1 MNLSVP
7 IQTNEIFDYLT
18 KGYFLSEDTN
28 NNDLKALYK
37 TVENNYDVLFDYFQR
52 INFYLEGKET
62 GYFYFSKREKE
73 PNQNIENK
81 IKTAY
86 KWIDILD
93 FLKTFGKSRNENFSQ
108 GYVFS
113 PTDIFNHCKI
123 NALLQDKLD
132 ELKKYTDLNLEKP
145 MERIQ
150 KIVEI
155 LRKETFVDIQNEH
168 KEDFKVLA
176 SFGYLENLIS
186 IINIKDEE
194 NETFE

>member
-1 MNLSVP
+1 MIVSVP

-18 KGYFLSEDTN
+18 KGYFISEDTN
-28 NNDLKALYK
+28 NYELKELYK
-37 TVENNYDVLFDYFQR
+37 TIENNYDVLFDYFQR

-73 PNQNIENK
+73 PYQNIENK
-81 IKTAY
+81 IKAAY
-86 KWIDILD
+86 KWIDVLD

-113 PTDIFNHCKI
+113 PTDIFNHCKV

-132 ELKKYTDLNLEKP
+132 ELKKYTDLNIEKP

>member
-1 MNLSVP
+1 MSISVP

-18 KGYFLSEDTN
+18 KGNFLSEDTN
-28 NNDLKALYK
+28 DTVLKALYK
-37 TVENNYDVLFDYFQR
+37 TVENNFEVLFDYFQR

-73 PNQNIENK
+73 PNQTIENK

-113 PTDIFNHCKI
+113 PADIFNHCKV

-132 ELKKYTDLNLEKP
+132 ELKKYSDLNIEKP

-186 IINIKDEE
+186 IITIKDEE
-194 NETFE
+194 NID